1 MPEEEKES
9 LTTTLAN
16 AMKFGGVQEDVKKT
30 MIDHFTKCDP
40 DYGKRVKDKLGMW
53 EITFKT

>member
-40 DYGKRVKDKLGMW
+40 DYGKRVKDKLGM
-53 EITFKT
+53 